1 MAIFNCYVSLPE
13 GILFLSIFG
22 VYTLLLVE
30 PGLVVLRGENICEA
44 AQKGNVAAVRH
55 FLRTDL
61 STLHG
66 ERSSG
71 RRRLTLD
78 DFG

>member
-1 MAIFNCYVSLPE
+1 MFDTAGMYELYRTLILYYVY
-13 GILFLSIFG
+13 LFLG
-22 VYTLLLVE
+22 YTLLLVG

-61 STLHG
+61 STLH
-66 ERSSG
+66 
-71 RRRLTLD
+71 L
-78 DFG
+78 